1 VNVTVMF
8 LLIAKEVITNKK
20 ILWIL
25 LANTFTINYLVI
37 YGLKQHHR
45 AYRNEDGTSS
55 SEEMSILGVN
65 Q

>member
-1 VNVTVMF
+1 MF

-37 YGLKQHHR
+37 YGLKQHHKKI
-45 AYRNEDGTSS
+45 RNEDGSIS
-55 SEEMSILGVN
+55 SEEKSILGVRVDFVF
-65 Q
+65 